1 MVFYFVRKNKMKEI
15 DKLEHLPKDISD
27 YRNFM
32 DYYRSAT
39 EYVDDNTI
47 ITKFLGEQRETLKD
61 VLLLHIFVDKDFVG
75 DEKYVLPDRLQA
87 VLPYADMGYLKFY
100 ILHHLHKGKDYYIA
114 IIGWFWWTTMRT
126 NEPLWKKS
134 YKIQEWS
141 R

>member
-47 ITKFLGEQRETLKD
+47 IWG
-61 VLLLHIFVDKDFVG
+61 I
-75 DEKYVLPDRLQA
+75 
-87 VLPYADMGYLKFY
+87 
-100 ILHHLHKGKDYYIA
+100 
-114 IIGWFWWTTMRT
+114 
-126 NEPLWKKS
+126 
-134 YKIQEWS
+134 
-141 R
+141 